1 MGKYECDICG
11 YTLTHNQ
18 EFHGKCPRC
27 GASAFERHTTRKTK
41 MKQNHVKWP
50 EKIYVPPCPDTID
63 EKALGEALDKIFKK
77 KRSSTKW

>member
-1 MGKYECDICG
+1 MQEIYAGASLWIIGEDKMGKYECDICG

-50 EKIYVPPCPDTID
+50 EKIY
-63 EKALGEALDKIFKK
+63 L
-77 KRSSTKW
+77 